1 VSRIPRIGRPATGS
15 RFILN
20 LVLSHERN
28 PRDEGTP
35 YADGL
40 TAIVA
45 DDDPFARR
53 MIKDALQRANLVV
66 IAEAQN
72 GREAVELALHYRPD
86 VVVMDVV
93 MPELDGIAATRR
105 IVKEQPDQVI
115 VILTSADD
123 DDMGLLGLRAGASG
137 FLTKDLDV
145 DVLPRAL
152 QGVLTGEA
160 AISRK
165 LSMRLVEQLR
175 RAPDSGGNG
184 MRPVKSP
191 LTPREWEVMDLL
203 AQSRTT
209 DQIAETLVLSSETVR
224 THVKNILRK
233 LEVRS
238 REEAVV
244 IAYGM
249 RTPDEE

>member
-1 VSRIPRIGRPATGS
+1 M
-15 RFILN
+15 
-20 LVLSHERN
+20 VLAHERN
-28 PRDEGTP
+28 SEDERAP
-35 YADGL
+35 LADGL
-40 TAIVA
+40 RAIVA

-53 MIKDALQRANLVV
+53 MIKEALQRADVVV

-105 IVKEQPDQVI
+105 IVKDHPEQVI

-123 DDMGLLGLRAGASG
+123 DEMGLLGLRAGAAG

-152 QGVLTGEA
+152 HGVLTGEA

-175 RAPDSGGNG
+175 RAPESGSG

-209 DQIAETLVLSSETVR
+209 DPIADILVLSSETVK

-238 REEAVV
+238 REEAVAV
-244 IAYGM
+244 AHRM
-249 RTPDEE
+249 RNGGAE